1 MSVEKYR
8 TFIIVAHCST
18 FNEAAEVLDVTPATV
33 SKHISMLEKELGVK
47 LFERTTA
54 GVRLTKEGEVRLP
67 IARRLVESFHSLM
80 TKQDDRK
87 LLLYSIPPPS
97 RFGLSKILRGF
108 AEEYPDIP
116 IEIVEKRET
125 PEAIEEHECEL
136 GIIGNKHRVSSRIE
150 CISIHST
157 RIGAI
162 LPAEHPLAKRKS
174 ISLSE
179 LRDEDFILPNP
190 EIHVHRVYLDCCEK
204 CGFTPKLKQTAFRD
218 DSVLFY
224 VANNQ
229 GVSLFTQEMLALYNY
244 RGLVFMPLEE
254 EYYSGGA
261 LAKLKDAKLSSSA
274 SAFWGFVRRK
284 YQTTESS
291 THTNLP

>member
-8 TFIIVAHCST
+8 TFIIVAHCNT
-18 FNEAAEVLDVTPATV
+18 FKEAAEVLDVSPATV
-33 SKHISMLEKELGVK
+33 SKHISALEKELGVK
-47 LFERTTA
+47 LFERTAT
-54 GVRLTKEGEVRLP
+54 GVRLTKEGEARLP
-67 IARRLVESFHSLM
+67 IARRLVESFRTLLA
-80 TKQDDRK
+80 KQDEKK
-87 LLLYSIPPPS
+87 LLLYSTPPPS
-97 RFGLSKILRGF
+97 RFGLSKILRDF
-108 AEEYPDIP
+108 ETEHPDIT

-125 PEAIEEHECEL
+125 PEAVEEHECEL
-136 GIIGNKHRVSSRIE
+136 GVIGNKHKVSSRIE
-150 CISIHST
+150 CININST

-162 LPAEHPLAKRKS
+162 LPASHPLAGRKS

-190 EIHVHRVYLDCCEK
+190 EVHVHKVYIDCCEK

-244 RGLVFMPLEE
+244 RGIVFIPLEE

-261 LAKLKDAKLSSSA
+261 LARLKDAKLSSSA
-274 SAFWGFVRRK
+274 STFWNFVQQK
-284 YQTTESS
+284 YQKSDS
-291 THTNLP
+291 